1 MAVLTARRAVFGDEL
16 SVVGVLV
23 AGFALHWCPLES
35 LIRVAGCLVTLSTRH
50 RAMRAQKGEL
60 GL

>member
-1 MAVLTARRAVFGDEL
+1 MAVRTARRAVLGYEL
-16 SVVGVLV
+16 SVVGVFV
-23 AGFALHWCPLES
+23 AGFALHWRPLES

-50 RAMRAQKGEL
+50 RAMGAQKGEL